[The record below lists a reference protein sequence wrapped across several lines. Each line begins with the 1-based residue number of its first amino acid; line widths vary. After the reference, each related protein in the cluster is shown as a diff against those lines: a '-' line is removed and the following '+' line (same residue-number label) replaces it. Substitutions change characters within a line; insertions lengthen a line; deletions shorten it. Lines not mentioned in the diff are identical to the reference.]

1 MLFLTGKILS
11 SYAKKKSK
19 TLWSFCDIK
28 LNMWAGWWGRTSN
41 LWVLVSV
48 FSWNKKQVNL
58 INKILINGDVCVAQ
72 FIKITLVSALR
83 PRGCSSFNLFLF
95 TCCFTLPFFFHSLHK
110 QKHLCS
116 QPRSLSPSATPAVCV
131 SWSPGGVAGPDVI
144 VGRLWPF
151 HKNKLFHAPKNR
163 SLRHT
168 LAAEHWQKNKSTRQD
183 GDTWE
188 HRASPPWR
196 TRETAASDR
205 SV

>member
-95 TCCFTLPFFFHSLHK
+95 TCCFYASFFFPFLA
-110 QKHLCS
+110 QTETFVLAA
-116 QPRSLSPSATPAVCV
+116 SLSVSQRDPCRLRQLVSRGGSRAGCYCWTAVAV
-131 SWSPGGVAGPDVI
+131 S
-144 VGRLWPF
+144 
-151 HKNKLFHAPKNR
+151 
-163 SLRHT
+163 
-168 LAAEHWQKNKSTRQD
+168 QKQTFSC
-183 GDTWE
+183 
-188 HRASPPWR
+188 A
-196 TRETAASDR
+196 
-205 SV
+205 